1 LEPTSQPSPSPQMS
15 TYYVPTT
22 PPVRGRAYSL
32 TQPSYPY
39 PATPYSGYNTL
50 APSYHGT
57 PGMSRSAT
65 YYVTP
70 SVSGRSR
77 SHSRPRHSSH
87 HHRSHHHGHHRR
99 SHSARPHHRPTG
111 YNHSYRPQTGAT
123 SYARHST
130 YRQSPSLGS
139 RILSFFGLGNSNRYV
154 DQYGHSVDSR
164 GRPKHKY

>member
-1 LEPTSQPSPSPQMS
+1 MS

-22 PPVRGRAYSL
+22 PPTRGRAYSL

-87 HHRSHHHGHHRR
+87 HHRSQHHGHHRR
-99 SHSARPHHRPTG
+99 SHSARPHHRPS
-111 YNHSYRPQTGAT
+111 SYVRVFPMGDIELCLLTRNFSEPLISPPNRRDVLCAPLHLPPIPVARVAHPQLLRPWEQ
-123 SYARHST
+123 
-130 YRQSPSLGS
+130 QSLRRP
-139 RILSFFGLGNSNRYV
+139 IWSFG
-154 DQYGHSVDSR
+154 
-164 GRPKHKY
+164 